1 MPEENLYHETLK
13 RVTSSYGARAQ
24 AVEKMVGKELLHPVI
39 LQALLDVPNLPQM
52 QFQGGTCLR
61 LFYAN
66 PRLSEDLDFA
76 VTSFSNM
83 HLGNFAD
90 RLDQA
95 LDRAYGLKGRVKIPE
110 LNNHS
115 GARHVSVKSWQI
127 VVETALN
134 RSEPSQHI
142 KIDFAEI
149 PSFSREIL
157 PLIAPWD
164 AFSSTPRVLV
174 PVQTIE
180 EIAADKTL
188 ALAVQKKYLRVRD
201 IFDLAFCRQKGA
213 TPRKDWVHSKAS
225 QYGETVNQDLWN
237 QTTQRVTQHINNGQF
252 AKEMAR
258 FLVPNLYDDLIT
270 SDAFL
275 AYCIDSVTYFMKAM
289 QDDDKTSPRMN
300 FFS

>member
-1 MPEENLYHETLK
+1 
-13 RVTSSYGARAQ
+13 
-24 AVEKMVGKELLHPVI
+24 VI

-83 HLGNFAD
+83 HLGDFAD

-110 LNNHS
+110 PNNHS
-115 GARHVSVKSWQI
+115 AARHVSVKSWQI

-157 PLIAPWD
+157 PLMAPWES
-164 AFSSTPRVLV
+164 FSSAPRVLV
-174 PVQTIE
+174 PVQSIE

-188 ALAVQKKYLRVRD
+188 ALAVQDKYLRVRD

-213 TPRKDWVHSKAS
+213 TPRKDWVHAKAS

-237 QTTQRVTQHINNGQF
+237 QTTQRVTQHINSGQF

-258 FLVPNLYDDLIT
+258 FLVPNLHDDLMT

-275 AYCIDSVTYFMKAM
+275 AYCADSVAYFMKAM
-289 QDDDKTSPRMN
+289 QDDDQTSPRMD